1 MTPRSITPA
10 EARDILGYGV
20 SKFNRIRHQ
29 LRPYRD
35 GERGHRRYDL
45 ADVLAFRERN
55 RERQVVVGEF
65 VNREV
70 REMFS

>member
-10 EARDILGYGV
+10 EAMDILGYGV

-29 LRPYRD
+29 LRPYRH

-45 ADVLAFRERN
+45 AEVLAFRERN
-55 RERQVVVGEF
+55 RERQVIVGEF
-65 VNREV
+65 RNPEIKRW
-70 REMFS
+70 FA